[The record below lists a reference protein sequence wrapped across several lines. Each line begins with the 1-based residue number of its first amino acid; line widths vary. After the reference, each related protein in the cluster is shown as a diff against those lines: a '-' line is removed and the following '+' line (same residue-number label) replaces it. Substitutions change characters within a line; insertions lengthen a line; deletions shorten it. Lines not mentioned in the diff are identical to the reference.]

1 MVLGPIVYLLRLFAS
16 GACMRRNNLVRDTDA
31 IYSSLGNLVYYT
43 GVSTVSSTTV
53 APMNFMRW
61 LVILNQSLV
70 PAMTPLSGHRGRL
83 YEGQAP
89 YT

>member
-1 MVLGPIVYLLRLFAS
+1 MVLGPIVYLFHLIAS
-16 GACMRRNNLVRDTDA
+16 ELVWVEIILSDTNA
-31 IYSSLGNLVYYT
+31 IFSSLGNLVHSI
-43 GVSTVSSTTV
+43 GVSTVSSTMV
-53 APMNFMRW
+53 APMDFMGW